1 MAGTLSHLRVLDLT
15 RVLAGPWSTQ
25 MLADLGAD
33 VIKVERP
40 KLGDDTRHWGPP
52 WVKDGDG
59 NDTRDSAYYTS
70 ANRNKRSI
78 AIDIASPAGQQ
89 LVRELALHA
98 DVLVENYK
106 VGDLRRYGLS
116 YEDLRAV
123 NPRLVYC
130 SVTGYGQDG
139 PYAERPG
146 YDFIFQGEGGLMSIN
161 GEADDKPGG
170 GPMKTAIAV
179 TDVLTGLNA
188 TIAILAAIEHRHL
201 SGQGQ
206 HIDIALLDTIV
217 HFGSNQIVSY
227 FTNGEIPRRW
237 GNAHPNLTPYQ
248 PFKTAD
254 GHIIIGCGND
264 GQFRKLCAD
273 IGREDLL
280 ADVRF
285 STMPDR
291 NINREV
297 LTDKMAQ
304 TLALHPTSHWLA
316 LLEDS
321 DVPNGSINTYD
332 KVFEHPQVVHR
343 QLKVDMP
350 HSKGGTVSTVRNPI
364 RLSDTPVQYRYAP
377 PLRGEHTDEIL
388 AEVLGKSASD
398 IAELRTAGAIEAAVP
413 GAAAPATPKG
423 AA

>member
-40 KLGDDTRHWGPP
+40 RVGDDTRHWGPP
-52 WVKDGDG
+52 WIADAEGAATG
-59 NDTRDSAYYTS
+59 DSAYFTS

-78 AIDIASPAGQQ
+78 TIDLANTEGQQ
-89 LVRELALHA
+89 LVRELARHA
-98 DVLVENYK
+98 DILVENYK
-106 VGDLRRYGLS
+106 VGDLARYGLA
-116 YEDLRAV
+116 YEDLQQV

-139 PYAERPG
+139 PCADQPG
-146 YDFIFQGEGGLMSIN
+146 YDFVFQGEGGLMSIN

-179 TDVLTGLNA
+179 TDVLSGLNA

-201 SGQGQ
+201 SGRGQ

-217 HFGSNQIVSY
+217 HFGSNQVVSY

-248 PFKTAD
+248 SFKTAD
-254 GHIIIGCGND
+254 GHIIIACGND
-264 GQFRKLCAD
+264 GQFRKLCTRL
-273 IGREDLL
+273 GRADLL

-285 STMPDR
+285 TTVSGR
-291 NINREV
+291 NSNRAALV
-297 LTDKMAQ
+297 DD
-304 TLALHPTSHWLA
+304 LAILFLREPTAHWTR
-316 LLEDS
+316 LLENS
-321 DVPNGSINTYD
+321 DVPHGSINTYD
-332 KVFEHPQVVHR
+332 KVFQHPQVVHR
-343 QLKVDMP
+343 ELKVDQP
-350 HSKGGTVSTVRNPI
+350 HAKGGTVSTVRNPI
-364 RLSDTPVQYRYAP
+364 RLSETPVEYRHAP
-377 PLRGEHTDEIL
+377 PLRGQHTDEVL
-388 AEVLGKSASD
+388 AEVLGMDAER
-398 IAELRTAGAIEAAVP
+398 IAALKAGGAIEAAP
-413 GAAAPATPKG
+413 PADPT
-423 AA
+423 